1 MEVRSRSIRVRKPD
15 ICRGVIQIRYL
26 SCVLQEGDAVGWVL
40 RMLIMKREAMLSVEW
55 RIESDIVVSCDHDFD
70 LIRRLGYPVYG
81 FLELGEAA
89 LVREI
94 AGVDEDIALWEGR
107 SGVVGVGDADYAR
120 FAVLIIARHS
130 C

>member
-1 MEVRSRSIRVRKPD
+1 
-15 ICRGVIQIRYL
+15 
-26 SCVLQEGDAVGWVL
+26 
-40 RMLIMKREAMLSVEW
+40 MKREAMLSVEW